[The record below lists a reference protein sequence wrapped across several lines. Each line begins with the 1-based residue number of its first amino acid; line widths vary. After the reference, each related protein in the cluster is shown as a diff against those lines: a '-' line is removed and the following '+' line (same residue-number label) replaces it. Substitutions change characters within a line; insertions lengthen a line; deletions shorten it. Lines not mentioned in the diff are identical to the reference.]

1 MAVDDSESGASGA
14 TVEVDVVGNDSD
26 AENDLDPAT
35 VIITQAPVGST
46 IAADGK
52 SVDVPGEG
60 TWVVDPVTGAI
71 TFTPVAGFTADPTPI
86 SYTVSDSTGL
96 ISNEATVIVDYP
108 PTAPVTIDDSEIG
121 VSGQLV
127 NIEVL
132 SNDFDFDGDILPST
146 VIITQS
152 PAGGTIAADGKSV
165 GVPGEGS
172 WSVDLVTG
180 DITFTPEAGFTGD
193 PTPISYTVSDST
205 GLTSNESTITIDY
218 PQTAPVAVDDEK
230 LDQVLGDAITV
241 AVVGNDTD
249 VEGDLDPT
257 TVIITASPAGG
268 TIAADGKSVV
278 VAGEGEW
285 SVDTATG
292 DITFTPEAGFT
303 DNPTPISYT
312 IEDTTGLLSN
322 EATVTIDYDQLTR
335 IEVEP
340 PGRVSEEGL
349 EGGNPDSNPDSAL
362 DTTDSVTDTDGNW
375 IRVTDTDTDLSNA
388 VVKFV
393 LPTVDNGITSQ
404 GNPVVFRIDSSTG
417 DIVGEYEYIDSL
429 GASQTQNVLTISL
442 NGNKEAITDGY
453 QFGYNVTLGAPVDH
467 TQGDDI
473 EGILS
478 VDFGIEVYEDSSAT
492 NPLATSDELLAI
504 IEDDSPAPQPVVWNI
519 DVQQETVTIT
529 DLQTGFTDSLFTD
542 PTRPVTVDEPSY
554 LVAGSLNTAAGS
566 SGDTIPLRDYG
577 GTVGVLTAEQDAT
590 YQAADGNLYVDA
602 LDEAIYWGAP
612 ADATS
617 SPAGYTTYENT
628 DYQGNGSEVDFA
640 SNIDLGDFS
649 HINFGVFPDVGVLLE
664 TKLDLNF
671 NVDVNGNSESVAV
684 EYEMKHNETPNN
696 ATAATYGLDPA
707 NYDDDYVQ
715 SDFIVIPDATQIIDI
730 AGQQYQLDLTFVNQ
744 DPLVTIDS
752 DRNKTFLKAYQ
763 NNNGT
768 DDNGDGLIDQSTYA
782 VVGESINTFT
792 NNGVQN
798 VGNFYDLNGNGTIG
812 DEGDAQLVANLDS
825 GFRYTVIGNSN
836 FAYIDSNK
844 DAISD
849 GIDFDGDNIN
859 DGVLDAAGNLDYVV
873 FSTNGRRAED
883 TNGDGIIDKYDSD
896 GDNIVDTDFALDDY
910 NPALD
915 EENTFVVNSLEGQEN
930 TYDLIGK
937 LTPLNLLPVLDNNV
951 VIEGKVAVGGD
962 AVDYLTTSSTGII
975 WSGVSTTDSDTTIEV
990 IDTDGDTTNYEFR
1003 TDYGVFVGYAD
1014 GSYKFNTAEN
1024 IANIVTA
1031 GVDDIDVFSFEY
1043 QDSDG
1048 DTASS
1053 TVTLNYNEYATPQSP
1068 DSIDDI
1074 PSRTTADNDYLVG
1087 TNQAETLEGGAGDDT
1102 LVGLSGADILSGSD
1116 GNDILIFDR
1125 NDVSIDGGENS
1136 DGSLDNDTLL
1146 INDTNIIASTDM
1158 SQVVNFETIDLTND
1172 TAQTLS
1178 ISLSDV
1184 VDITDGNNQL
1194 FIKGDSVDTV
1204 NVSDMTKAATSD
1216 QAGYDL
1222 YQDSGNTAS
1231 LYIQTAIDDNII

>member
-1 MAVDDSESGASGA
+1 V
-14 TVEVDVVGNDSD
+14 VVDVVGNDSD
-26 AENDLDPAT
+26 PENDLDPTT
-35 VIITQAPVGST
+35 VKLLDP
-46 IAADGK
+46 ADG
-52 SVDVPGEG
+52 SEVTTLTVTGEG
-60 TWVVDPVTGAI
+60 V
-71 TFTPVAGFTADPTPI
+71 
-86 SYTVSDSTGL
+86 
-96 ISNEATVIVDYP
+96 
-108 PTAPVTIDDSEIG
+108 
-121 VSGQLV
+121 
-127 NIEVL
+127 
-132 SNDFDFDGDILPST
+132 
-146 VIITQS
+146 
-152 PAGGTIAADGKSV
+152 
-165 GVPGEGS
+165 
-172 WSVDLVTG
+172 WSVDPITG
-180 DITFTPEAGFTGD
+180 EVTFTPEAGFTDDPTSVEYVVSDTTGLQADPATITVDYPQTVPDAVDDNQTGVSGAAVLVDVLDNDTDPENDIDPTTVKLLDPADGSEVTTLTVTGEGEWVVDPITGEVAFTPEIGFTDD
-193 PTPISYTVSDST
+193 PTPVEYVVSDTT
-205 GLTSNESTITIDY
+205 GLQADPATITVDY

-241 AVVGNDTD
+241 AVVSNDTD

-349 EGGNPDSNPDSAL
+349 EGGNPDSDPDSTL

-388 VVKFV
+388 VVNFV
-393 LPTVDNGITSQ
+393 LPATDNGLTSQ

-417 DIVGEYEYIDSL
+417 DIVGEYEYTDSL
-429 GASQTQNVLTISL
+429 GASQTQNVLTIAL

-554 LVAGSLNTAAGS
+554 LVAGSFNTAAGS

-602 LDEAIYWGAP
+602 LDEAIYWGRP
-612 ADATS
+612 ANGT
-617 SPAGYTTYENT
+617 SPAGYTTYENI
-628 DYQGNGSEVDFA
+628 DYQGAGEEIKFE

-649 HINFGVFPDVGVLLE
+649 HINFGVFGDGGTLLE
-664 TKLDLNF
+664 TELDLNF

-684 EYEMKHNETPNN
+684 EYDMQHNETPNN

-744 DPLVTIDS
+744 DPLVIIDS

-768 DDNGDGLIDQSTYA
+768 DDNGDGLIDQSNYSTL
-782 VVGESINTFT
+782 GKLINGFANT
-792 NNGVQN
+792 NSAAGVSY
-798 VGNFYDLNGNGTIG
+798 YDLNGNGTIG
-812 DEGDAQLVANLDS
+812 DVGDAQYVGNTT
-825 GFRYTVIGNSN
+825 GGYRYTVIGNSN
-836 FAYIDSNK
+836 FAYMDLDRNLV
-844 DAISD
+844 SD
-849 GIDFDGDNIN
+849 GIDFDGDNII
-859 DGVLDAAGNLDYVV
+859 DTVLDAAGNLDYVV

-915 EENTFVVNSLEGQEN
+915 DENTFVVNSLEGQEN

-1158 SQVVNFETIDLTND
+1158 SQVVNFETINLTND